1 MNWNFIT
8 FVTLLILAVGLFM
21 LGALRFWGN
30 HWGEDASLIKQR
42 LRALSGDFRVLSQ
55 SLVKTRLLSELP
67 VLNAWLSRVPNIE
80 GLDKFLT
87 QAGVSWNV
95 GRFLIVNL
103 SLWAFTWLTTL
114 ISGLGFGLALLLG
127 CLPSLFWALYLQYQR
142 RQRVFNI
149 EAQLPDTLD
158 LMARAMQAGHA
169 FSSALLIVGSEGT
182 HPIRGEFQ
190 ATFDEINFGITTE
203 AALKHL
209 TLRVASSDLRFFVVA
224 VLIQLE
230 TGGNLTEILK
240 SLAALIRDRQRI
252 SGSVRVLTAEGRLS
266 AWILGLLPFVIAL
279 LLSLINPEFISKLW
293 TEPMGIRMLQVS
305 LGMMVIGIW
314 WMWRMVRIRI

>member
-1 MNWNFIT
+1 MNWNLMT
-8 FVTLLILAVGLFM
+8 FAILLVLAVGLFM
-21 LGALRFWGN
+21 VGTYRFWGS
-30 HWGEDASLIKQR
+30 HWGENASLIKRR

-67 VLNAWLSRVPNIE
+67 VLNAWLTRVPHIAE
-80 GLDKFLT
+80 VDRFLT
-87 QAGVSWNV
+87 QAGLSWNV
-95 GRFLIVNL
+95 GRFLSVNL
-103 SLWAFTWLTTL
+103 ALWLFSWIATWLSGVSLWLAFV
-114 ISGLGFGLALLLG
+114 LGSV
-127 CLPSLFWALYLQYQR
+127 PTLFWALYLQYQR

-182 HPIRGEFQ
+182 HPIREEFQ

-203 AALKHL
+203 VALKHL
-209 TLRVASSDLRFFVVA
+209 TSRVASSDFRFFVVA

-305 LGMMVIGIW
+305 LGLMVIGIW